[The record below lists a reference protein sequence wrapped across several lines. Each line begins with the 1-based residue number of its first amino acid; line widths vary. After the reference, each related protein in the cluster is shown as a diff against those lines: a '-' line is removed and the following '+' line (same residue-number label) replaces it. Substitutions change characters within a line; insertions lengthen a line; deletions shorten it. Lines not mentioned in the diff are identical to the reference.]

1 MPMFSVRC
9 EKKKFNIRLDF
20 RDLYRMKEKVKIS
33 SLVIM
38 FTREGQKT
46 CTYFAIERK
55 DLLLIHMY

>member
-9 EKKKFNIRLDF
+9 EKKFNIRLDF
-20 RDLYRMKEKVKIS
+20 RDLYRMKEKMKFS

-38 FTREGQKT
+38 FIREGQKT
-46 CTYFAIERK
+46 CSYFVIERK

>member
-1 MPMFSVRC
+1 
-9 EKKKFNIRLDF
+9 
-20 RDLYRMKEKVKIS
+20 MKEKVKIS